1 MEPKPCW
8 CCGALLEPSRREDG
22 VCGACG
28 PDDTPALEL
37 TDAGR
42 LVADHYRHAET
53 LVEIVSGE
61 GPGVREEPLPV
72 W

>member
-8 CCGALLEPSRREDG
+8 CCGKPLEPSRKEDG
-22 VCGACG
+22 VCEACG
-28 PDDTPALEL
+28 IQDTPALEL

-42 LVADHYRHAET
+42 LAADYYRRADY
-53 LVEIVSGE
+53 LVGMVSGE
-61 GPGVREEPLPV
+61 PEPPEPLPV